1 MAAEVMWVGS
11 LVGGTVAALVAVI
24 GALVEGLGDRGLEV
38 WAEELPAEGGER
50 EGIEGSSY
58 YQLQVV
64 LDR

>member
-11 LVGGTVAALVAVI
+11 LVEGTVAALVAVI
-24 GALVEGLGDRGLEV
+24 GALVEGLGDLGLEV
-38 WAEELPAEGGER
+38 WAQELPAEVGER

-58 YQLQVV
+58 YRLQLV